1 MHRSSSKL
9 TKTRNNERTQ
19 MLLLFF
25 FPPFPNQQTTQVA
38 IAAIHRH
45 IFPHQKP
52 TSEGRDQ
59 ECNIP
64 FPVIFEKEKKGGEKI
79 RQIEISRR
87 IPPFFSS
94 PQPPPIITSGF
105 LEAFFKEKLPKRH
118 FLALSHFSL
127 FRRRGK
133 IFYFLPPSGFGGLPP
148 SFHSPHSPS
157 TSTQLSPIFKDPPP
171 CRSKLDRMLGMV
183 GKWTVGPSWALD
195 RKFVPFFSPPC
206 SFWAAIEWGW
216 GGNAGH

>member
-87 IPPFFSS
+87 IPPFFFFASTAS
-94 PQPPPIITSGF
+94 NYHLWLFGS
-105 LEAFFKEKLPKRH
+105 FFKEKLPKRH

-127 FRRRGK
+127 FRRRGKGK

-157 TSTQLSPIFKDPPP
+157 TSTQLSPH
-171 CRSKLDRMLGMV
+171 R
-183 GKWTVGPSWALD
+183 
-195 RKFVPFFSPPC
+195 C
-206 SFWAAIEWGW
+206 SS
-216 GGNAGH
+216 